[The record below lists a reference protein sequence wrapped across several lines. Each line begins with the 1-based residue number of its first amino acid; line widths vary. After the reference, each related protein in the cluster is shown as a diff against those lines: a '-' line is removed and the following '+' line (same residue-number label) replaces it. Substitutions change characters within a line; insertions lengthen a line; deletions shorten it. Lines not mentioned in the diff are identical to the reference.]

1 MCRYGRETVLYG
13 LGKQK
18 GRWRCVRICSCEQ
31 KECATVDEM
40 AAVTIRDARALL
52 RNSGSWDSA
61 EREFP
66 VCIHNIHV

>member
-1 MCRYGRETVLYG
+1 M
-13 LGKQK
+13 
-18 GRWRCVRICSCEQ
+18 RICSCEQ